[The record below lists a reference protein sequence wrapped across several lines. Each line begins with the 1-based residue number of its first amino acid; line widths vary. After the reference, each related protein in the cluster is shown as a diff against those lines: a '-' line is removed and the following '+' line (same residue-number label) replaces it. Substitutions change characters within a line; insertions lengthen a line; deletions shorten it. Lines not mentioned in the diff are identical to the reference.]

1 MRSVFQQTPAFF
13 LAALLAGTLPPAV
26 AQETAAVAVVEEL
39 HAVLIRVMKE
49 ADSLGYQGRYDMLAP
64 VIQSSFDTPL
74 ISKVILSRY
83 WNELNERQ
91 QRDFIAL
98 FSRLSIA
105 TYASRFDEYSGQS
118 FRTTGVEQLRKE
130 RLLIR
135 TELINPGEETVQMDY
150 LMQQNNGRWYIIS
163 VIANGINDLSLKR
176 AEYAAIINNKGFN
189 QLVAEIEK
197 KIQDMAGTTGK
208 S

>member
-1 MRSVFQQTPAFF
+1 MCFAFQYTRHLF
-13 LAALLAGTLPPAV
+13 LAVLFLLYSAYATAD
-26 AQETAAVAVVEEL
+26 ETAAIAVVEEL
-39 HAVLIRVMKE
+39 HSALIKAMQN
-49 ADSLGYQGRYDMLAP
+49 ADSLGYQGRYDILAP
-64 VIQSSFDTPL
+64 VIQSRFDTPL

-83 WNELNERQ
+83 WNEMNEEQ
-91 QRDFIAL
+91 QQHFIQL

-105 TYASRFDEYSGQS
+105 TYASRFDDYSGQS
-118 FRTTGVEQLRKE
+118 FRTTGAEPLKKE

-135 TELINPGEETVQMDY
+135 TELINPGDDNVQMDY

-176 AEYAAIINNKGFN
+176 AEYAAIISNKGFD
-189 QLVAEIEK
+189 QLIAEIEK
-197 KIQDMAGTTGK
+197 KIQELAGSPKK